1 MAETHTPRRFAL
13 RTLCLAA
20 LPVVAV
26 SIPAQQRLASGS
38 APTQIAAAP
47 AAVAAPALQ
56 PIAARNPAPPSTT
69 TTTTLPPPPPPEPAG
84 NVAMRWAMLT
94 LGTPY
99 RYGGT
104 TPAGFDCSGL
114 MLWSWNLAGVKL
126 PRTAAE
132 QRSATRSIAR
142 GELQIGDLVFYR
154 GTGHVG
160 MYIGNDQVVHSPRSG
175 KSVEVIPLDRGG
187 MAASSFG
194 RVATK

>member
-26 SIPAQQRLASGS
+26 SIPVQQRLASGS

-56 PIAARNPAPPSTT
+56 PIAARNPVPPSTT

>member
-26 SIPAQQRLASGS
+26 SIPVQQRLAARDGAAQVTA
-38 APTQIAAAP
+38 APPAAAAP
-47 AAVAAPALQ
+47 VLQPVAA
-56 PIAARNPAPPSTT
+56 RTPAPPSTT
-69 TTTTLPPPPPPEPAG
+69 TTTTLPPPPPEPAG

-114 MLWSWNLAGVKL
+114 MLWAWNLAGVQL

-132 QRSATRSIAR
+132 QRSATRSITR
-142 GELQIGDLVFYR
+142 GELQIGDLVFSY

-160 MYIGNDQVVHSPRSG
+160 MYIGNDQMVHSPRTG
-175 KSVEVIPLDRGG
+175 KSVEVVPLDRAG
-187 MAASSFG
+187 MTPSSFG

>member
-26 SIPAQQRLASGS
+26 SIPVQQRLVSGS
-38 APTQIAAAP
+38 APTQVAVAP
-47 AAVAAPALQ
+47 PAVAAPALQ
-56 PIAARNPAPPSTT
+56 PIAVRNPAPPSTT
-69 TTTTLPPPPPPEPAG
+69 TTTTLPPPPPEPAG

-94 LGTPY
+94 MGTPY

-114 MLWSWNLAGVKL
+114 MLWAWNLAGVQL

-132 QRSATRSIAR
+132 QRSASRPIGR
-142 GELQIGDLVFYR
+142 GELQIGDLVFYY

-160 MYIGNDQVVHSPRSG
+160 MYIGNDQIVHSPRSG
-175 KSVEVIPLDRGG
+175 KSVEVVPVARGG
-187 MAASSFG
+187 MAPSSFG

>member
-1 MAETHTPRRFAL
+1 MAETQTPRRLAL

-26 SIPAQQRLASGS
+26 SIPVQQRLVPGS

-47 AAVAAPALQ
+47 AAVAAPAQQ

-69 TTTTLPPPPPPEPAG
+69 TTTPPPPPPPEPAG

-114 MLWSWNLAGVKL
+114 MLWAWNLAGVKL

-132 QRSATRSIAR
+132 QRSATRSITR

-175 KSVEVIPLDRGG
+175 KSVEVVPVDRGG
-187 MAASSFG
+187 MAPSSFG